1 VRRANG
7 EDCNVRPEERVG
19 CPLVR
24 SGEAC
29 ARKGF
34 DDVLAKRDH
43 FASGWETGMNNIF
56 WIIGVVV
63 VVLVVL
69 GFLGLR

>member
-1 VRRANG
+1 LSDDPSRGVRRKSIGA
-7 EDCNVRPEERVG
+7 
-19 CPLVR
+19 LV
-24 SGEAC
+24 
-29 ARKGF
+29 
-34 DDVLAKRDH
+34 KRHH

>member
-1 VRRANG
+1 MFGPDERAWA
-7 EDCNVRPEERVG
+7 
-19 CPLVR
+19 PLVR
-24 SGEAC
+24 MIRRGVR
-29 ARKGF
+29 RKSIGAL
-34 DDVLAKRDH
+34 VKRDH

-63 VVLVVL
+63 VVLAVL

>member
-1 VRRANG
+1 MFGPMSALA
-7 EDCNVRPEERVG
+7 
-19 CPLVR
+19 PLVQC
-24 SGEAC
+24 GETC
-29 ARKGF
+29 AGRAS
-34 DDVLAKRDH
+34 VLVKRDH

>member
-1 VRRANG
+1 VAPGERQGLNVWPDDPSRGVRRKSIGA
-7 EDCNVRPEERVG
+7 
-19 CPLVR
+19 LV
-24 SGEAC
+24 
-29 ARKGF
+29 
-34 DDVLAKRDH
+34 KRHH